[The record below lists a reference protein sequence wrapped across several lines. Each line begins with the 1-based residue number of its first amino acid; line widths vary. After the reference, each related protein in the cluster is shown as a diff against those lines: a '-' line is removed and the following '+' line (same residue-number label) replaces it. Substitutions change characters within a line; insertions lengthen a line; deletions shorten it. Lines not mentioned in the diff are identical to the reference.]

1 MNKLLFF
8 IVGVFLI
15 FSSTIFFVKE
25 TQRAMVFQLGEIKRD
40 DYLVWDVSI
49 SYQMSNNHNISLII
63 NNLSNQSYYANAD
76 DKASL
81 QPERNLR
88 LTSQWTF

>member
-25 TQRAMVFQLGEIKRD
+25 TQKE
-40 DYLVWDVSI
+40 
-49 SYQMSNNHNISLII
+49 
-63 NNLSNQSYYANAD
+63 
-76 DKASL
+76 
-81 QPERNLR
+81 
-88 LTSQWTF
+88 QWFFN